1 MLITIRAQYYVNNH
15 LQELIRVKKKIAQCS
30 LVLMCIGFIVGLLLI
45 FTAPSRGI
53 DEGNR
58 FVMRMGGFV
67 DTNQFEQVIQGT
79 IRSHQIGGFVLS
91 FVGGFG
97 VILSGYALYKEM

>member
-1 MLITIRAQYYVNNH
+1 M
-15 LQELIRVKKKIAQCS
+15 KKKIAKCS
-30 LVLMCIGFIVGLLLI
+30 LVVMCIGFVIGLLLV
-45 FTAPSRGI
+45 FTAPTRGI

-58 FVMRMGGFV
+58 FVRRMGGSV

-79 IRSHQIGGFVLS
+79 IRSHQIGGFVIS

-97 VILSGYALYKEM
+97 AVRTHLIVVKG